1 MNVWVVI
8 FRYDGEMSASTHLTQ
23 KGAYLTAINDVLEF
37 LGVEDQE
44 TATEVVNA
52 RSLTTGQHNEREST
66 DDLPP
71 HEWDFEILKGMSSE
85 DLANVFGS
93 WAEYTWESYDYD
105 IEINRTVIA
114 A

>member
-52 RSLTTGQHNEREST
+52 RSGST
-66 DDLPP
+66 PDEHQPP

-93 WAEYTWESYDYD
+93 WAEYTWDSYDYD
-105 IEINRTVIA
+105 IEINRTEIA

>member
-23 KGAYLTAINDVLEF
+23 KGAYLTAIGDVLEF
-37 LGVEDQE
+37 LGVDDEE
-44 TATEVVNA
+44 TATAVVNA
-52 RSLTTGQHNEREST
+52 QSLATGQHCEST

-71 HEWDFEILKGMSSE
+71 HEWDFMILKGMSSE